1 MDKVNDISYD
11 IKPAR
16 KAFSR
21 IGIALSA
28 ILIVATVFQ
37 VLWGLIPTLLWGE
50 DNWWSSSSWG
60 LWLST
65 FAPIYLIAVPIGLL
79 LFKRIPGETPQQQKF
94 GMKRFLVCLLIAFP
108 LMYGGNIIGTVL
120 SAILSGGSAENT
132 IVEYAMDTNPLKIVV
147 MVILAPLIEE
157 YVFRKQIIDR
167 TRKYGEKTAVFLSA
181 LTFGLFHLNLFQFFY
196 AFGLGLLFAY
206 LYTRTGR
213 LRYPVLIHSIVNF
226 MGSVIAPWVLSL
238 VDLEELTQIDPNAT
252 AEQIVAQYGDMLPGL
267 LVYMLYA
274 MLLMGLAVAGL
285 VLLIL
290 KCRKLVWK
298 KTENQLPKGT
308 GVKTVY
314 LNMGMIV
321 YILLCLVTI
330 IISLL

>member
-1 MDKVNDISYD
+1 MDTTLDQY
-11 IKPAR
+11 KPIR
-16 KAFSR
+16 KSFSQ
-21 IGIALSA
+21 IGWALSV
-28 ILIVATVFQ
+28 ILVISS
-37 VLWGLIPTLLWGE
+37 LLQGIWLAVPEMIWGE
-50 DNWWSSSSWG
+50 ENWFTASNLGKWIG
-60 LWLST
+60 T
-65 FAPIYLIAVPIGLL
+65 FAPIYLIGVPAGLL
-79 LFKRIPGETPQQQKF
+79 LFKKLPADAPQSGKLGGKNF
-94 GMKRFLVCLLIAFP
+94 IIFLLIAFP

-120 SAILSGGSAENT
+120 SALLSGGSAENT

-226 MGSVIAPWVLSL
+226 MGSVVAPLVLS
-238 VDLEELTQIDPNAT
+238 VVNLEALTQMDPNAT
-252 AEQIVAQYGDMLPGL
+252 AEQIMTQYGDMLPGM

-274 MLLMGLAVAGL
+274 MLLMGLSVVGL

-290 KCRKLVWK
+290 KCRRLVWK
-298 KTENQLPKGT
+298 EAKAQLPQGT
-308 GVKTVY
+308 GIKTVY
-314 LNMGMIV
+314 LNVGMIV
-321 YILLCLVTI
+321 YILLCLSMI